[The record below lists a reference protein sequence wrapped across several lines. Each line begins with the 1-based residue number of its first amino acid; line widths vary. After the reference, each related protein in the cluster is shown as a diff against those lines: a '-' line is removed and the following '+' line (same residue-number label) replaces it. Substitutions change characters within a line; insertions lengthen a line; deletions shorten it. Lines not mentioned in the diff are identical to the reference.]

1 MKVGFGKLSANV
13 SIFDPVIVTRPYKDD
28 GTPNV
33 CIGEGSRIDG
43 FVKLEGGAGLTIGK
57 NVHVASFAHLNIG
70 GGETIIEDG
79 AAVASGAKIVSG
91 GNAPDAV
98 SCSASAPIA
107 DQVLHRGKVVLK
119 KNSCIYTNVCVM
131 PNVTIGEG
139 ARVYPGSVV
148 TKDVPDFE
156 IWGGVPA
163 KFIRRVKDVD
173 IHDVTTLSSDGQE
186 YIVRPLVKSSSGF
199 KTRICNCSHSFVE
212 HNFHTHRCLKVGCE
226 CSGFLEVR

>member
-1 MKVGFGKLSANV
+1 M
-13 SIFDPVIVTRPYKDD
+13 
-28 GTPNV
+28 
-33 CIGEGSRIDG
+33 
-43 FVKLEGGAGLTIGK
+43 KLEGGAGLTIGK

-70 GGETIIEDG
+70 GGETVIEDG

-98 SCSASAPIA
+98 SCSASAVPA
-107 DQVLHRGKVVLK
+107 DQVLHRGKVTLK

-163 KFIRRVKDVD
+163 KFIRRVKDLDV
-173 IHDVTTLSSDGQE
+173 HEVTTQSDAQRR
-186 YIVRPLVKSSSGF
+186 YLVMP
-199 KTRICNCSHSFVE
+199 TRA
-212 HNFHTHRCLKVGCE
+212 K
-226 CSGFLEVR
+226 